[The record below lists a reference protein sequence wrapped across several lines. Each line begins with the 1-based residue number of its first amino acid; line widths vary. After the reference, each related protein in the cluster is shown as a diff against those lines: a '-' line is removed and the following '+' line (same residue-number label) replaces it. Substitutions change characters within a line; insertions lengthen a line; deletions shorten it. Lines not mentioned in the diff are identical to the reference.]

1 MENYR
6 INPKKGME
14 IGLYSVGEH
23 FENPHTGHKITAGE
37 RILELIEAAKLSEQV
52 GLDVFA
58 VGESH
63 QEHFATQA
71 HSVVLGA
78 IAQATKKIKIASSS
92 TVLSVNDPVRVYED
106 FSTIDLIS
114 GGRAEIVAGR
124 GSRLGAYDLLGF
136 DANDYEA
143 LFEEKMGLLL
153 QLNSEETVTWRGQ
166 FRPSLH
172 EVTVLPRPQNG
183 RLPIWRAVGGAPA
196 SAIKAGIAGVPLMLA
211 ALGGPSINF
220 KQSVDAYRRSA
231 DRSGHDSATLPVSTT
246 AMLYVSERSQDA
258 VNEFYPHLNTAFRA
272 LRGGTYPKEAFV
284 QSADYTDALM
294 VGSPQLIIEKIL
306 HQYELFGHQRL
317 LLQMDVGGVPYE
329 KLARNIEIVAN
340 DIAPAIRK
348 YTAQ

>member
-1 MENYR
+1 MEQYR
-6 INPKKGME
+6 INPNNGME

-23 FENPHTGHKITAGE
+23 FGNPHTGHKITAGE
-37 RILELIEAAKLSEQV
+37 RLHELIEAAKLSDQA

-78 IAQATKKIKIASSS
+78 IANATNKIKIASSS

-106 FSTIDLIS
+106 FATIDLIS

-124 GSRLGAYDLLGF
+124 GSRLGAYNLLGY
-136 DANDYEA
+136 DTSDYEA
-143 LFEEKMGLLL
+143 LFEEKMDLLIR
-153 QLNSEETVTWRGQ
+153 LNNEETITWRGN
-166 FRPSLH
+166 FRAPLDQA
-172 EVTVLPRPQNG
+172 TVLPRPLSG

-196 SAIKAGIAGVPLMLA
+196 SAIKAGNAGVPLMLA
-211 ALGGPSINF
+211 ALGGPSVNF
-220 KQSVDAYRRSA
+220 KLSVDAYRQAAEQNGYYSEA
-231 DRSGHDSATLPVSTT
+231 LPVATT

-258 VNEFYPHLNTAFRA
+258 ASEFYPHLNTAFRA
-272 LRGGTYPKEAFV
+272 LRGVTYPKEAFS
-284 QSADYTDALM
+284 QSSDYKDALL

-317 LLQMDVGGVPYE
+317 LLQMDVGGVPFE
-329 KLARNIEIVAN
+329 KLARNIEIVAKQ
-340 DIAPAIRK
+340 IVPAIRK
-348 YTAQ
+348 YTAK